1 LAVQSVAF
9 AFLKAGAKCVLASL
23 ENVNDE
29 FTAAIMDKFYTGLF
43 ATRAPT
49 EALRLTRLHFQ
60 KNKAITRELA
70 KWVIYV

>member
-1 LAVQSVAF
+1 
-9 AFLKAGAKCVLASL
+9 
-23 ENVNDE
+23 
-29 FTAAIMDKFYTGLF
+29 MDKFYTGLF